1 MIDQERNRRSVWQ
14 AEPSSSQDL
23 PPRGGMRNRHCPVV
37 IERVEPEIDCG
48 RFPIKRVV
56 GEGVVVEA
64 DILAAG
70 HEELACVLRYRAVDN
85 PDWQE
90 APMRPTVNDRWRGEF
105 AVDRLGRYLYTVEGW
120 VDRFHTWARDLV
132 RRLEAGQD
140 VTVDLQ
146 IGTQLVAAAAE
157 RADGED
163 AKALHEAARS
173 LTTKRGERTAVSSG
187 LAQLMARHP
196 DRCFATRYER
206 ELEVVVDRPLA
217 RFSAWY
223 EMFPRSA
230 SPTPGRHATFKDVEA
245 RLDYVAGMGF
255 DVLYLPPIHPI
266 GSSYRK
272 GANNSIESSPSD
284 PGSPWAIGGAE
295 GGHKDIHPDLGTL
308 EDFRGLVQAA
318 QRRGLE
324 IALDLAFQVSPD
336 HPYVREHP
344 EWFRSRPDG
353 TIQYAENPPKKY
365 QDIYPFDF
373 ETEEWRPLWQ
383 ELESVL
389 QFWIDQGVRVFRVD
403 NPHTKPFA
411 FWEWLIQETHGRHPD
426 VILLSEAFTR
436 PKVMYRLAKVG
447 FDQSYTYFAWRNEAW
462 ELRQYFTELTK
473 TSVREYFRPNLWPNT
488 PDILTEA
495 LQTGG
500 RNASALRF
508 VLAATLGASYGIF
521 GPSFELAEVTPLT
534 AGREEYLNSEKYQIR
549 HWDLEKPDSLRP
561 LITKVNRIRR
571 DHPALQQD
579 RTLRFLN
586 TDNERLLA
594 YAKSSADG
602 TDVVVVVVNLDPRS
616 PQAGW
621 FEVPAVPRA
630 GHPPYR
636 VEDLLNGTL
645 FTWRTDGWNYVQLDP
660 AVTPAHI
667 VRVPRPLVP
676 ETPVGG

>member
-1 MIDQERNRRSVWQ
+1 
-14 AEPSSSQDL
+14 
-23 PPRGGMRNRHCPVV
+23 V
-37 IERVEPEIDCG
+37 IERVEPVIDGG

-64 DILAAG
+64 DVFTPG
-70 HEELACVLRYRAVDN
+70 HDEVGCVLRHRAADDV
-85 PDWQE
+85 DWQE
-90 APMRPTVNDRWRGEF
+90 TPMRPTINDRWRGEF
-105 AVDRLGRYLYTVEGW
+105 VVDRLAPYFYSVEGW
-120 VDRFHTWARDLV
+120 IDRFHTWTRDLV

-140 VTVDLQ
+140 VSVDLQ
-146 IGTQLVAAAAE
+146 IGARLVSAAAE
-157 RADGED
+157 RAAGKD
-163 AKALHEAARS
+163 ATALREAARV
-173 LTTKRGERTAVSSG
+173 LTTRRGQRVALSAD
-187 LAQLMARHP
+187 LARLMARHP

-230 SPTPGRHATFKDVEA
+230 SPRPGEHGTFKDVES
-245 RLDYVAGMGF
+245 RLEYVADMGF

-266 GSSYRK
+266 GAAYRK
-272 GANNSIESSPSD
+272 GPNNSTNPSPSD
-284 PGSPWAIGGAE
+284 PGSPWAIGAEE
-295 GGHKDIHPDLGTL
+295 GGHKDVHPGLGTL
-308 EDFRGLVQAA
+308 EDFHRLVQAA
-318 QRRGLE
+318 QRHGLE
-324 IALDLAFQVSPD
+324 IALDLAFQVSPE

-373 ETEEWRPLWQ
+373 ETDEWRSLWQ
-383 ELESVL
+383 ELESVV

-411 FWEWLIQETHGRHPD
+411 FWEWLIREIRGRHPD
-426 VILLSEAFTR
+426 VIFLSEAFTR
-436 PKVMYRLAKVG
+436 PKVMYHLAKLG
-447 FDQSYTYFAWRNEAW
+447 FNQSYTYFAWRNEAW
-462 ELRQYFTELTK
+462 ELRQYFTELTR

-500 RNASALRF
+500 RSASAVRF

-534 AGREEYLNSEKYQIR
+534 PGREDYLNSEKYQTR
-549 HWDLEKPDSLRP
+549 HWDLAKRDSLRP
-561 LITKVNRIRR
+561 LITQVNRIRR
-571 DHPALQQD
+571 EHPALQQD

-586 TDNERLLA
+586 TDNERLLC

-602 TDVVVVVVNLDPRS
+602 ADVIVAVVNLDPRWR
-616 PQAGW
+616 QAGW
-621 FEVPAVPRA
+621 VEVPAMYRA
-630 GHPPYR
+630 GHPPYG
-636 VEDLLNGTL
+636 VEDLLNGTR
-645 FTWRTDGWNYVQLDP
+645 FTWRTDGWNYIELDP

-667 VRVPRPLVP
+667 IRLPRRLVP
-676 ETPVGG
+676 ESPVGG

>member
-1 MIDQERNRRSVWQ
+1 
-14 AEPSSSQDL
+14 
-23 PPRGGMRNRHCPVV
+23 MRDANCPVV
-37 IERVEPEIDCG
+37 IERVEPEIDGG

-64 DILAAG
+64 DVFTPG
-70 HEELACVLRYRAVDN
+70 HDEVGCVLRHRAADDV
-85 PDWQE
+85 DWQE
-90 APMRPTVNDRWRGEF
+90 TPMRPTLNDRWRGEF
-105 AVDRLGRYLYTVEGW
+105 LVDRLARYFYSVEGW
-120 VDRFHTWARDLV
+120 IDRFHTWTRDLV

-140 VTVDLQ
+140 VSVDLQ
-146 IGTQLVAAAAE
+146 IGARLVSAAAE
-157 RADGED
+157 RADGKD
-163 AKALHEAARS
+163 ATALREAARV
-173 LTTKRGERTAVSSG
+173 LTTRRGQRVALSAD
-187 LAQLMARHP
+187 LARLMARHP

-230 SPTPGRHATFKDVEA
+230 SRRPGEHGTFKDVES
-245 RLDYVAGMGF
+245 RLEYVADMGF

-266 GSSYRK
+266 GAAYRK
-272 GANNSIESSPSD
+272 GPNNSTNPSPSD
-284 PGSPWAIGGAE
+284 PGSPWAIGAEE
-295 GGHKDIHPDLGTL
+295 GGHKDVHPGLGTL
-308 EDFRGLVQAA
+308 EDFHRLVQAA
-318 QRRGLE
+318 QRHGLE
-324 IALDLAFQVSPD
+324 IALDLAFQVSPE

-373 ETEEWRPLWQ
+373 ETDEWRSLWQ
-383 ELESVL
+383 ELESVV

-411 FWEWLIQETHGRHPD
+411 FWEWLIREIRGRHPD
-426 VILLSEAFTR
+426 VIFLSEAFTR
-436 PKVMYRLAKVG
+436 PKVMYHLAKLG
-447 FDQSYTYFAWRNEAW
+447 FNQSYTYFAWRNEAW
-462 ELRQYFTELTK
+462 ELRQYFTELTR

-500 RNASALRF
+500 RSASAVRF

-534 AGREEYLNSEKYQIR
+534 PGREDYLNSEKYQIR
-549 HWDLEKPDSLRP
+549 HWDLAKPDSLRP
-561 LITKVNRIRR
+561 LITQVNRIRR
-571 DHPALQQD
+571 EHPALQQD

-586 TDNERLLA
+586 TDNERLLC
-594 YAKSSADG
+594 YAKTSADG
-602 TDVVVVVVNLDPRS
+602 ADVIVVVVNLDPRWR
-616 PQAGW
+616 QAGW
-621 FEVPAVPRA
+621 VEVPAMYRA
-630 GHPPYR
+630 GHPPYG
-636 VEDLLNGTL
+636 VEDLLNGTR
-645 FTWRTDGWNYVQLDP
+645 FTWRTDGWNYIELDP

-667 VRVPRPLVP
+667 IRLPRRLVP
-676 ETPVGG
+676 ESPVGG